1 MPPDEVLEPQPL
13 PARLPAEPWGLF
25 QSWLDE
31 AASKRVQPHPSAM
44 TLALVEPDG
53 RPSARQVI
61 CRGVD
66 SEQGWL
72 AFYTNRRSRKGRALD
87 ATSYA
92 ALVFHWDFWKR
103 QVRIEGP
110 VTPMRDAESDAY
122 FASRPL
128 DAQISAWASDQSEPI
143 KSRDALLEQVAATE
157 ARFGV
162 QDGRPSDA
170 RIPRPS
176 HWGGY
181 RVWVEQI
188 ELWVD
193 QPGRN
198 HDRGLWTRTLTP
210 DGEGFKAGAWQAT
223 RLQP

>member
-1 MPPDEVLEPQPL
+1 MRQDEFTPQPL
-13 PARLPAEPWGLF
+13 PAELPEEPWPLF

-31 AASKRVQPHPSAM
+31 ATEKRVQPHPSAM

-61 CRGVD
+61 CRGCD
-66 SEQGWL
+66 AEQGWL
-72 AFYTNRRSRKGRALD
+72 VFYTNLRSRKSQALE
-87 ATSYA
+87 TTPYA
-92 ALVFHWDFWKR
+92 ALVFHWDALKR

-110 VTPMRDAESDAY
+110 ITRMADSESDAY
-122 FASRPL
+122 FAARPL

-143 KSRDALLEQVAATE
+143 ASREDLFKKVSAVE

-162 QDGRPSDA
+162 RPGEETA
-170 RIPRPS
+170 VRIPRPP

-181 RVWVEQI
+181 RVWVERM
-188 ELWVD
+188 ELWVG

-198 HDRGLWTRTLTP
+198 HDRGLWTRKLTP
-210 DGEGFKAGAWQAT
+210 AGDGFTAGAWQAT

>member
-1 MPPDEVLEPQPL
+1 MPLLALRPLLSLRYVGGMPPDEVLEPQPL
-13 PARLPAEPWGLF
+13 PAQLPAEPWGLF

-31 AASKRVQPHPSAM
+31 AASKRVQPHPTAM

-61 CRGVD
+61 CHGVD
-66 SEQGWL
+66 REQGWL

-87 ATSYA
+87 AISYA
-92 ALVFHWDFWKR
+92 ALVFHWDFLKR

-110 VTPMRDAESDAY
+110 VTAMRDAESDAY

-143 KSRDALLEQVAATE
+143 KSRDALLEKVAASA

-162 QDGRPSDA
+162 QEGQPSDA
-170 RIPRPS
+170 RIPRPP
-176 HWGGY
+176 HWGG
-181 RVWVEQI
+181 
-188 ELWVD
+188 
-193 QPGRN
+193 
-198 HDRGLWTRTLTP
+198 
-210 DGEGFKAGAWQAT
+210 
-223 RLQP
+223 